1 MAVKLRIVKEN
12 WRNKGRKI
20 NKRPIALI
28 KNRYFHVLLHFQL
41 SRQIMNGTEWGIVTK
56 NRIGRKQTTA
66 SRVSQESQRR
76 NAKNRLWT

>member
-41 SRQIMNGTEWGIVTK
+41 SRQITNGTEWGIVTK

-76 NAKNRLWT
+76 NAKNRLST

>member
-1 MAVKLRIVKEN
+1 MAVKLRTAKKK
-12 WRNKGRKI
+12 WRGKGRKI

-28 KNRYFHVLLHFQL
+28 KHWYFHVLLHFQL
-41 SRQIMNGTEWGIVTK
+41 SRQIMNRTEWGIVTK

-76 NAKNRLWT
+76 NAKNRLST